1 MSTVTKTTKPARK
14 PARKPAARRT
24 AAITPP
30 PSKTFFP
37 GYARAV
43 LKVKDGVDL
52 TKPTLAPGKYL

>member
-1 MSTVTKTTKPARK
+1 MSTVTKTTK